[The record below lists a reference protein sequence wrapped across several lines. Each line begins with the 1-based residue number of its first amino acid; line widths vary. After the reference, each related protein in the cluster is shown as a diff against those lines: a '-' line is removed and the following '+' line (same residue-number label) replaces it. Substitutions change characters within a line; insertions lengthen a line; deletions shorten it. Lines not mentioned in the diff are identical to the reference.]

1 MKLANSFFYTLRE
14 NVKDE
19 DSVSGNLLVRSGMIK
34 KSSSGIY
41 MFMPLGLK
49 VLKNIE
55 NIVRDEMN
63 KSGASELLMPSL
75 VHEEIYEKSG
85 RASLFG
91 SSIFKLND
99 RFNKPYI
106 LGPTHEEL
114 FVLAAKEKIR
124 SYKDMPF
131 NIYQIQNK
139 FRDEPRPRYG
149 LIRVREFSMKD
160 AYSFDKD
167 FNGLD
172 KSYKIMY
179 KAYQNMFD
187 RMGIDYKI
195 VKADTG
201 VMGGLLSE
209 EFQAITDIGEDH
221 LITCE
226 SCNYASNIEVA
237 ECVYKDS
244 IPDEKLTLEL
254 VNTPDA
260 KTIEEVGNYLNVPKS
275 KLLKSV
281 VVNADGDLVLCLI
294 RGDRELNDVKLSK
307 IIGATNIEM
316 ATPEEVN
323 KVSVQGF
330 VGPIGLDIKI
340 VVDNEV
346 KTMYNFVTGA
356 NKENYHY
363 INANLDDFK
372 YDVMG
377 DIRFIDENDICPVC
391 GGRLNVVKGIEIG
404 NTFKLGTKYSE
415 CLNLTY
421 LDENNKLNPVVMGCY
436 GIGIGRCM
444 AAIAEQNNDE
454 KGIIWPISIAP
465 FKVAIVTIN
474 NKDEAQV
481 EFSNKLYNELTKL
494 GIDTVLDDRN
504 ERPGIKF
511 NDMDLIGVPIRV
523 VIGKGLVENQ
533 VEVKLRKEDKAQNI
547 NTEKVIDYIKEIISN
562 N

>member
-63 KSGASELLMPSL
+63 NSGAGELLMPSL
-75 VHEEIYEKSG
+75 IHEEIYEKSG

-99 RFNKPYI
+99 RFNKPYV

-149 LIRVREFSMKD
+149 LIRVREFAMKD

-167 FNGLD
+167 YEGLD

-187 RMGIDYKI
+187 RMNIDYKI

-209 EFQAITDIGEDH
+209 EFQAITDIGEDR

-226 SCNYASNIEVA
+226 KCNYASNIEVA
-237 ECVYKDS
+237 ECVNNNV
-244 IPDEKLTLEL
+244 EQENKLAKEL
-254 VNTPDA
+254 VHTPDA
-260 KTIEEVGNYLNVPKS
+260 KTIEEVENFLNIPKS

-281 VVNADGDLVLCLI
+281 VVNADGELVLCLI

-307 IIGATNIEM
+307 LIGAKNIEI
-316 ATPEEVN
+316 ATKEEVN
-323 KVSVQGF
+323 SFSVQGF
-330 VGPIGLDIKI
+330 VGPIGLNIKT

-346 KTMYNFVTGA
+346 KNMYNFVTGA

-372 YDVMG
+372 YDIMG
-377 DIRFIDENDICPVC
+377 DIRLIDENDICPVC
-391 GGRLNVVKGIEIG
+391 GGKLNIVKGIEIG
-404 NTFKLGTKYSE
+404 NIFKLGTKYSE
-415 CLNLTY
+415 CLNLNY

-454 KGIIWPISIAP
+454 KGILWPMSIAP

-474 NKDEAQV
+474 NKDESQI
-481 EFSNKLYNELTKL
+481 EFANKLYDELNNL

-523 VIGKGLVENQ
+523 VVGKGLINNE
-533 VEVKLRKEDKAQNI
+533 VEVKLRNDSDSKNI
-547 NTEKVIDYIKEIISN
+547 SIDEITNYIKDIIN
-562 N
+562 NK